1 VLSTSLLVLPALL
14 TFLCA
19 IVLLGAWRDDAAI
32 SGHRGRATAEV
43 VSASFIRTIVRFGTP
58 DGAVHSP
65 TTGVLY
71 PGGLRRGQLV
81 RVEYDVRDPD
91 LVRVAGRGAGLGLVP
106 ALVTVA
112 CAWVLCVPPSWWL
125 RQP

>member
-1 VLSTSLLVLPALL
+1 MLGTGLLVLPALV

-19 IVLLGAWRDDAAI
+19 VVLLGAWRDDVAI

-43 VSASFIRTIVRFGTP
+43 VSASVVRTIVRFSTP
-58 DGAVHSP
+58 DGTQHSP

-71 PGGLRRGQLV
+71 PGGLRQGQLV

-112 CAWVLCVPPSWWL
+112 CIWVLCVPPAWWL
-125 RQP
+125 RQR